1 MPYTLLNSVDS
12 VQVYGPDL
20 VSETLVCTILSGPSG
35 STLLRTVPSAEFE
48 SDQGQGLL
56 SSLSDAV
63 EQTLQAGTATAA
75 VGNQRVDPSGL
86 LADYVDFTV
95 TYRPPT
101 PVPGEITAV
110 VSIPVNMLTADTSF
124 GSFLSGGSAADQIQ
138 ATYDRLKAMAT
149 G

>member
-35 STLLRTVPSAEFE
+35 STLLRTVPSTEFQA
-48 SDQGQGLL
+48 DQGQGILA
-56 SSLSDAV
+56 SLSDTV
-63 EQTLQAGTATAA
+63 EQILQAGVATAA

-95 TYRPPT
+95 TYVPQS
-101 PVPGEITAV
+101 PVPGSIEAV
-110 VSIPVNMLTADTSF
+110 VSIPVNTLTADTSF

>member
-35 STLLRTVPSAEFE
+35 STLLRTVPAAEFQ
-48 SDQGQGLL
+48 SDQGQGIL

-63 EQTLQAGTATAA
+63 EQILQAGTATAA

-95 TYRPPT
+95 TYVPPS
-101 PVPGEITAV
+101 PVPGSIDAV
-110 VSIPVNMLTADTSF
+110 VSIPVNVLTADTSF
-124 GSFLSGGSAADQIQ
+124 GSFLGGGSAADQIQ